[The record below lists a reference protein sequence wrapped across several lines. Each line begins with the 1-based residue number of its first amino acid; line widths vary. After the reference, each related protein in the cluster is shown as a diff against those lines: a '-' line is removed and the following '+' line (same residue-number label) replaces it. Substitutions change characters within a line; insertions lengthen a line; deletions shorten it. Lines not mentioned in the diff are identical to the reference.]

1 MVFEDRKNITNCR
14 FVGFFFFLPF
24 QKELKLFGKYGF
36 VEQNWLELDTTC
48 SDTQPA
54 LAAEDFPSCSVS
66 FSIAAK
72 QTKNS
77 WRGVI
82 LFQQYVLR
90 GCESGLGL
98 NKQTPQESSVT
109 LKKTHTHCKKIQ
121 TRSGVR
127 QWGREGEWKRQR
139 EMCIWSP
146 GSWLPIIITLV
157 ILHTSFPFIFDTL
170 HLLLITWNPNIN
182 TVPGPC
188 SAPGTVPLRHSAGHG
203 KITAQMEWNRKNQSD
218 CRRCGRG
225 SFDSGVCWPHIHVEK
240 KWVTHK
246 HHR

>member
-14 FVGFFFFLPF
+14 FVVFFFLPF

-72 QTKNS
+72 QTNNS

-82 LFQQYVLR
+82 LLQQYVLR

-109 LKKTHTHCKKIQ
+109 LKKKHTLQENPNQKRSEAVRERGWVKK
-121 TRSGVR
+121 TERNVYLV
-127 QWGREGEWKRQR
+127 
-139 EMCIWSP
+139 
-146 GSWLPIIITLV
+146 SWVLAPHHYNLS
-157 ILHTSFPFIFDTL
+157 HTSYFLPFYLWHT
-170 HLLLITWNPNIN
+170 P
-182 TVPGPC
+182 
-188 SAPGTVPLRHSAGHG
+188 SASH
-203 KITAQMEWNRKNQSD
+203 
-218 CRRCGRG
+218 
-225 SFDSGVCWPHIHVEK
+225 HVK
-240 KWVTHK
+240 P
-246 HHR
+246 

>member
-72 QTKNS
+72 QTNNS

-82 LFQQYVLR
+82 LLQQYVLR

-98 NKQTPQESSVT
+98 NKQTPQESSIT
-109 LKKTHTHCKKIQ
+109 LKKKNRHTHTARKSKPE
-121 TRSGVR
+121 VE
-127 QWGREGEWKRQR
+127 WGSEGERVSEKDR
-139 EMCIWSP
+139 EKCVFGLLGLGSP
-146 GSWLPIIITLV
+146 SL
-157 ILHTSFPFIFDTL
+157 
-170 HLLLITWNPNIN
+170 
-182 TVPGPC
+182 
-188 SAPGTVPLRHSAGHG
+188 
-203 KITAQMEWNRKNQSD
+203 
-218 CRRCGRG
+218 
-225 SFDSGVCWPHIHVEK
+225 
-240 KWVTHK
+240 
-246 HHR
+246 